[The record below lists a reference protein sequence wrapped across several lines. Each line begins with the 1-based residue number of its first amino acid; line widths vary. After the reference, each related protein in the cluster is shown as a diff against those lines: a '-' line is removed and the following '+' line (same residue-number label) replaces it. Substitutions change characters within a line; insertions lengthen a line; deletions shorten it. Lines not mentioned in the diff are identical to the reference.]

1 MSEKSNVFNKLTLIL
16 SGASIAVCFGGMVL
30 AHKEIVAPSVGAGLF
45 VASGLLGLAAL
56 VAASLVV
63 FIHRAYPV
71 ALVGAFGL
79 MPLIAVLTGLLGAY
93 QHPRINDIST
103 DLSDPP
109 AFVAAAQQP
118 GNAGRDLSFPPGNAE
133 QIKLGYSRIQ
143 PLNLNLSPQ
152 QGYERALEVAQM
164 HKDWEITRQDAATL
178 TFEGVAK
185 SKLFR
190 WHDDFIVRVR
200 PGADGGSRVDI
211 RSKSR
216 ELKSDLGAN
225 ARRIEQYFAELQQ
238 YDVRKAQ

>member
-1 MSEKSNVFNKLTLIL
+1 MSSNPSILNKLTLIL
-16 SGASIAVCFGGMVL
+16 SSASIVLCFSGMGL
-30 AHKEIVAPSVGAGLF
+30 AHKEILSANAGAGVF
-45 VASGLLGLAAL
+45 VVSGLVGLAAL
-56 VAASLVV
+56 VSAVV
-63 FIHRAYPV
+63 VVCINKAYPV
-71 ALVGAFGL
+71 ALMGVFGL
-79 MPLIAVLTGLLGAY
+79 MPLIAVLTGVLGAY
-93 QHPRINDIST
+93 LHPRINDIST

-118 GNAGRDLSFPPGNAE
+118 GNAGRDLGFPPGNAE

-143 PLNLNLSPQ
+143 PLILNLSPQ

-225 ARRIEQYFAELQQ
+225 ARRIEQYLAELQQ
-238 YDVRKAQ
+238 YDVRKAR